1 VSRSKK
7 NKEQWSIIISSLFIQ
22 VVILSL
28 LSFFYERIDFEIVI
42 RVSIFMY
49 LVYYFGWWILRWD
62 LMSKIFTSK
71 AVSWIIVLT
80 LVYIFFTG
88 LDSGY
93 GFIFSTAI
101 SLSIGLVYITLL
113 IIAENELGILD
124 PESSPPPCKVL
135 TPLPSPLPSPIIMK
149 QKFKFPE

>member
-1 VSRSKK
+1 MSRSKK
-7 NKEQWSIIISSLFIQ
+7 NKEQWSVIISSLFIQ

-49 LVYYFGWWILRWD
+49 FVYYFGWWILRWD

-71 AVSWIIVLT
+71 VVSWITVLVWFFI
-80 LVYIFFTG
+80 LFTG
-88 LDSGY
+88 WDSGY
-93 GFIFSTAI
+93 GFIFSTVI
-101 SLSIGLVYITLL
+101 SLSIGIAFLTLYT
-113 IIAENELGILD
+113 IAENELGILD
-124 PESSPPPCKVL
+124 PESSSPPCKVL